1 MTHSMKRWLVGL
13 TVTLAVSSATAVAEL
28 QPWRDFDIGER
39 VVSMTTI
46 KVDANMTGEY
56 LAGLKETWAAAN
68 DVAKELGHIADYH
81 IYTSDLPA
89 SGEFNMVLLVVY
101 ASLEDL
107 APSKAR
113 YDAFM
118 EKWGEANEERNR
130 EISQTYPD
138 VREITGEYLL
148 REITLK

>member
-1 MTHSMKRWLVGL
+1 MTNTMKRGLAAL
-13 TVTLAVSSATAVAEL
+13 TVALTLGSGTAMAEL
-28 QPWRDFDIGER
+28 QPWRDYDIGEG
-39 VVSMTTI
+39 VISMTTI

-56 LAGLKETWAAAN
+56 LAGLKQTWVAAN
-68 DVAKELGHIADYH
+68 NVAKELGHIADYH

-101 ASLEDL
+101 DALADL

-118 EKWGEANEERNR
+118 EKWGEAHDERNR

>member
-1 MTHSMKRWLVGL
+1 MTNSIKRAFAAL
-13 TVTLAVSSATAVAEL
+13 TITLAVSSGAAVAEL
-28 QPWRDFDIGER
+28 QPWRDYDLGEQ
-39 VVSMTTI
+39 VISMTTI

-56 LAGLKETWAAAN
+56 LAGLKQTWVAAN
-68 DVAKELGHIADYH
+68 DVARELGHIADYH
-81 IYTSDLPA
+81 IYGSDLPA
-89 SGEFNMVLLVVY
+89 SGDFNMVLLVVFD
-101 ASLEDL
+101 SLEDL

-113 YDAFM
+113 YEAFM

-138 VREITGEYLL
+138 VREITGEYLI